1 MPYSQQAQLVVAPKY
16 HFGSTGSN
24 PIKAWIF
31 LQASFLQL
39 LTVNSSSPARITA
52 FWYQALERMY
62 TRESNG
68 Y

>member
-16 HFGSTGSN
+16 HLGSTGSN

-39 LTVNSSSPARITA
+39 LTVNSSPPARITA
-52 FWYQALERMY
+52 F
-62 TRESNG
+62 
-68 Y
+68 